1 MEEAEAELF
10 PATLPLAPPPVNST
24 PKLEFNFSILFLI
37 EREREREKLSEIADS
52 VNKTELR

>member
-37 EREREREKLSEIADS
+37 ERERERAREI
-52 VNKTELR
+52 E